1 MRVLVADKLHPRAVE
16 ELRTLPVDVL
26 YEPEVTKET
35 LESKIPG
42 VGILV
47 VRSKEVTRKA
57 IESARQLNLIVRA
70 GAETSTIDVKAASER
85 GIYVANCPGKNSSA
99 VAELVFG
106 MMIALDRRIP
116 DAVASLRAGK
126 WERLEYGKAEGL
138 LGKTIGIAGL
148 GAIGRDVASRAR
160 AFGLHPISWSKNLT
174 PARAAELGV
183 DRAASLEELAQRSD
197 ILTVHLAL
205 NDRTRGAIHQK
216 IFELLPRRAMFIN
229 CARPELVD
237 YEALKSAVVN
247 RGLRAAI
254 DVIPN
259 EPRGKKEVSRPTDGS
274 PDLFNLTTPTSTGGF
289 LYATPHIAASTDQ
302 AQLAIATETVR
313 VIRSF
318 LLQGTV
324 PNVQNVM
331 NLSHARFQMVIRMLD
346 RVGTLANALAV
357 IKRHGIN
364 VEEVTNTVFE
374 GGGASCAKLRV
385 VSRPSEACF
394 AEIRAF
400 EEVLH
405 VDIVP
410 LPNLA

>member
-1 MRVLVADKLHPRAVE
+1 MRLLVADKLHPRAVE

-47 VRSKEVTRKA
+47 VRSKEVTRAA

-70 GAETSTIDVKAASER
+70 GAETATIDVKAASER

-106 MMIALDRRIP
+106 MMVALDRRIP

-138 LGKTIGIAGL
+138 VGKTIGIAGL
-148 GAIGRDVASRAR
+148 GAIGKDVASRAK
-160 AFGLHPISWSKNLT
+160 AFGLHPIGWSKNLT
-174 PARAAELGV
+174 PARAAELGIGH
-183 DRAASLEELAQRSD
+183 ASSIEELAQKSD
-197 ILTVHLAL
+197 ILTLHLAL
-205 NDRTRGAIHQK
+205 NDRTRQIVSRK
-216 IFELLPRRAMFIN
+216 IFESMPKRAMLIN
-229 CARPELVD
+229 CARPDLVD
-237 YEALKSAVVN
+237 YDAMKDAIKD
-247 RGLRAAI
+247 RGLRVAV

-259 EPRGKKEVSRPTDGS
+259 EPRGKKEISS
-274 PDLFNLTTPTSTGGF
+274 DLFNLTAPSSTGGF
-289 LYATPHIAASTDQ
+289 LYGTPHISASTDQ
-302 AQLAIATETVR
+302 AQLAIAQETVR
-313 VIRSF
+313 IIRCF
-318 LLQGTV
+318 LTEGTV

-331 NLSHARFQMVIRMLD
+331 NLSNARFQLVIRMLD
-346 RVGTLANALAV
+346 RVGTFANVLAV

-405 VDIVP
+405 VDIVQ